1 MKKSD
6 LKNGCVVELRNGD
19 KGIKIDNILLIV
31 RENSK
36 DIFSWL
42 KLNDYNNNLTF
53 PFKDLGEYD
62 IVKVDNDVTFN
73 YFNTEYCAKA
83 IGYYSCRVSTKTDKW
98 TWERKEN
105 ILTDKEREYLKAV
118 IEPIKD
124 KINFI
129 VKLEYIALQKQCI
142 RIQLNEGCMEL
153 YPFDTNTQFI
163 NMELNKEYTLKEL
176 GLE

>member
-83 IGYYSCRVSTKTDKW
+83 IGNHFNTEYGLG
-98 TWERKEN
+98 KEN
-105 ILTDKEREYLKAV
+105 ILTDKEREYLKVV

-142 RIQLNEGCMEL
+142 RIHLNEGCMEL

-163 NMELNKEYTLKEL
+163 NMVLNKEYTLEDL